1 MSRVKTGTV
10 LMAAAALAIA
20 ATVTAAIL
28 VMGSPGVQ
36 RERSIDARRVQDL
49 QRIQH
54 QVEAHYSEHGV
65 LPRDLATLAAKPGI
79 AFATADPVTA
89 TAYGYQATGRLE
101 YQLCATFA
109 TDSAADNERRAPW
122 TAAPD
127 WAHGAGRTCF
137 TRRVQSRAGND

>member
-1 MSRVKTGTV
+1 MSGAKAGTV

-36 RERSIDARRVQDL
+36 RERGIDARRVQDL
-49 QRIQH
+49 QRIQR
-54 QVEAHYSEHGV
+54 QVEAHYSEHGA

-79 AFATADPVTA
+79 SLATTDPVTA
-89 TAYGYQATGRLE
+89 ATYGYQAKGQRE

-109 TDSAADNERRAPW
+109 TDSAADNESRAPW
-122 TAAPD
+122 TTFD
-127 WAHGAGRTCF
+127 WAHGTGRTCF
-137 TRRVQSRAGND
+137 ARKAGSGKD